1 MPKLPGSYSIYPR
14 GAKPTSAKS
23 PRSGASFSIGASLV
37 VPGRGAGSNH
47 QAEKAKV
54 TPGRGPN
61 SHHKIDGVRVQPG
74 RGAGSQHK
82 ISKEMPSDAPRLGG
96 RSDFKLIGKDAKGA
110 HQTDPDPYG
119 SYYFELEI
127 NGHPVGHFQECSGLK
142 TSSAV
147 FEIEEGGLNGKTYKR
162 PGQSKWEN
170 IILKCATSS
179 SQFLVSWRD
188 YYLRDLFAKHTLG
201 TKDTNPD
208 ADASRDW
215 WGSTTGAIT
224 LMNNKGEPI
233 RRYSFTGAWPV
244 SWEGPS
250 LNATAS
256 GLAVETLEIA
266 HDGLVVEVIAPK

>member
-47 QAEKAKV
+47 KAEKAKV
-54 TPGRGPN
+54 SPGRGPN
-61 SHHKIDGVRVQPG
+61 SHHQIDGVRVQPG
-74 RGAGSQHK
+74 RGAASHHQ

-96 RSDFKLIGKDAKGA
+96 RSDFKLIGKGAEGA

-119 SYYFELEI
+119 SYYFALEV
-127 NGHPVGHFQECSGLK
+127 NGYEVGHFQECSGLK
-142 TSSAV
+142 NSSTV
-147 FEIEEGGLNGKTYKR
+147 FEIEEGGLNGKTHKR

-170 IILKCATSS
+170 IILKCATST

-188 YYLRDLFAKHTLG
+188 LYLRDMYAKPTLG
-201 TKDTNPD
+201 SGEPGESDGR
-208 ADASRDW
+208 RDW
-215 WGSTTGAIT
+215 WGTTSGAIT
-224 LMNNKGEPI
+224 LKSNSGKVI
-233 RRYSFTGAWPV
+233 RRYTFKEAWPV

-256 GLAVETLEIA
+256 GLAIETLEIA
-266 HDGLVVEVIAPK
+266 HGGLEVETVA